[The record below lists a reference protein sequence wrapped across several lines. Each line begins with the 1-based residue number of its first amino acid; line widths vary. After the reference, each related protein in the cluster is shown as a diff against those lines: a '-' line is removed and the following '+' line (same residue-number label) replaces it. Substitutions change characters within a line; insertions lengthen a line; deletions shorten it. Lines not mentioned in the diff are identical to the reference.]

1 VAATQT
7 KQLPLF
13 EQFFAVRRF
22 SSVLTFS
29 EDGAHVLFASNISG
43 QFNLWRIPV
52 EGGWPDQ
59 LTAFTDET
67 VRGVGVSPRDGT
79 ILLSADHDGDE
90 FHQLY
95 VIEGGK
101 GWPEQLTNEPQVQHF
116 VAGSAWSPDGTK
128 FAYAAN
134 SRKPTDMECWVR
146 DVETGDAQPVFG
158 EGKFSFPGSFS
169 PDGSKLLALDFRNN
183 SDVSIHLVDLEGGG
197 ARELT
202 PHEDEAL
209 YFPGPWARDGSGF
222 YLVTDEGS
230 EFRGLA
236 FFSIESDSFDWVEEP
251 TADVD
256 DVALSDDGRV
266 LAWLVNEQGY
276 DRLRL
281 RDLQTGR
288 DLPVAELPGGAR
300 PHLTGAEPPLA
311 LSPDGSHAA
320 LIVSSPRRPPEAWVV
335 ETSTGRSRPVTDSRL
350 GGLQEDDLVEIELV
364 SFPTFDGREIPAWL
378 YRPNVDGKAPVVLSI
393 HGGPEAQER
402 PVYQPL
408 YQYLLSRGIGVLA
421 TNIRGS
427 TGYGKSYQRLVQRD
441 WGGGDMQDWEH
452 AAKWLQQQDWVD
464 AERIGV
470 FGGSYGGFAVL
481 TCVTRLPGY
490 WAAAVDIF
498 GPSNLVTFAKAVPPT
513 WRRFIARFVGDPET
527 EADFLMERSP
537 ITYVENVKAPLL
549 VIQGATDP
557 RVVKGESD
565 QMVEKLRGLG
575 RDVEYVVFDDEGHGF
590 TKRTN
595 ELKAYRLTAEWLEQH
610 ILPD

>member
-1 VAATQT
+1 M
-7 KQLPLF
+7 

-22 SSVLTFS
+22 SSALTFS
-29 EDGAHVLFASNISG
+29 ADGSQLLFASNISG
-43 QFNLWRIPV
+43 QFNLWRVPI

-67 VRGVGVSPRDGT
+67 VRGAAVSPRDGSVL
-79 ILLSADHDGDE
+79 ICADHDGDE

-95 VIEGGK
+95 LLDSER
-101 GWPEQLTNEPQVQHF
+101 GWPEKLTDEPQVQHY
-116 VAGSAWSPDGTK
+116 VNGGAWAPDGTK

-134 SRKPTDMECWVR
+134 ARKPSDMECWVR
-146 DVETGDAQPVFG
+146 DAASGESRPVFG
-158 EGKFSFPGSFS
+158 EEMFSFPGPWS
-169 PDGSKLLALDFRNN
+169 PDGTKLLAIEARNN
-183 SDVSIHLVDLEGGG
+183 SDTSIHLVDVEGGDS
-197 ARELT
+197 RELT
-202 PHEDEAL
+202 PHDEDGIFA
-209 YFPGPWARDGSGF
+209 PGPWTRDGTGF
-222 YLVTDEGS
+222 YMVADEGS

-236 FFSIESDSFDWVEEP
+236 LYDLASDRYEWVEEP
-251 TADVD
+251 TQDVD
-256 DVALSDDGRV
+256 DVTISDDGRV
-266 LAWLVNEQGY
+266 LGWIVNDKGY
-276 DRLRL
+276 DKLRL
-281 RDLQTGR
+281 RDLDTGE
-288 DLPVAELPGGAR
+288 DLPEPELPGGAR

-335 ETSTGRSRPVTDSRL
+335 ETATGRARPVTDSRI
-350 GGLQEDDLVEIELV
+350 GGLQEEDLVDVELV
-364 SFPTFDGREIPAWL
+364 SYPTFDGREIPAWL
-378 YRPNVDGKAPVVLSI
+378 YRPDVDGKVPVVVSI

-408 YQYLLSRGIGVLA
+408 YQYLLSRGIAVLA

-452 AAKWLQQQDWVD
+452 AAKWLREQDWVEPD
-464 AERIGV
+464 KIGV
-470 FGGSYGGFAVL
+470 YGGSYGGFAVL
-481 TCVTRLPGY
+481 TCVTRLPQY

-513 WRRFIARFVGDPET
+513 WKRFIARFVGDPET

-537 ITYVENVKAPLL
+537 ITYVDNVRTPLL

-565 QMVEKLRGLG
+565 QLVDKLKSLDRE
-575 RDVEYVVFDDEGHGF
+575 VEYVVFDDEGHGF

-595 ELKAYRLTAEWLEQH
+595 ELKAYGLAAEWLEQH
-610 ILPD
+610 LRA

>member
-22 SSVLTFS
+22 SSVLTFT
-29 EDGAHVLFASNISG
+29 EDGSHLLFASNISG
-43 QFNLWRIPV
+43 QFNLWRVAV

-67 VRGVGVSPRDGT
+67 VRGVAVSPRDGT
-79 ILLSADHDGDE
+79 IMLCADHDGDE

-95 VIEGGK
+95 AIEGGR
-101 GWPEQLTNEPQVQHF
+101 GWPKQLTNEPQVQHF
-116 VAGSAWSPDGTK
+116 VGGGAWSNDGTK
-128 FAYAAN
+128 VAYAAN
-134 SRKPTDMECWVR
+134 ARKPTDMECWVR
-146 DVETGDAQPVFG
+146 DADTGETDVVFG
-158 EGKFSFPGSFS
+158 AGKFSFPGRFS

-183 SDVSIHLVDLEGGG
+183 SDVSVHLVDLEGGG
-197 ARELT
+197 SRELT
-202 PHEDEAL
+202 PHDEDAL
-209 YFPGPWARDGSGF
+209 YFPGPWAPNGSGF

-236 FFSIESDSFDWVEEP
+236 FYNVESDRIEWVEEP
-251 TADVD
+251 THDVD
-256 DVALSDDGRV
+256 DVVLSDDGRV
-266 LAWLVNEQGY
+266 LAWLVNEDGY

-281 RDLQTGR
+281 RDLASGQ
-288 DLPVAELPGGAR
+288 DLPAPELPAGAR

-311 LSPDGSHAA
+311 LSADGSHAA
-320 LIVSSPRRPPEAWVV
+320 LIVASPRRPPEVWVV
-335 ETSTGRSRPVTDSRL
+335 ETQSGRTWPVTDSRL
-350 GGLQEDDLVEIELV
+350 GALLEDDLVETELV
-364 SFPTFDGREIPAWL
+364 SFPTFDDRDIPAWL
-378 YRPNVDGKAPVVLSI
+378 YRPKVDGRIPVVLSI

-402 PVYQPL
+402 PVYQPV
-408 YQYLLSRGIGVLA
+408 YQYLLSRGIAVLA

-452 AAKWLQQQDWVD
+452 AAKWLQAQDWVD
-464 AERIGV
+464 PERIGV
-470 FGGSYGGFAVL
+470 YGGSYGGFAVL
-481 TCVTRLPGY
+481 TCVTRLPDY

-527 EADFLMERSP
+527 EVDFLMERSP

-565 QMVEKLRGLG
+565 QMVAKLREVG
-575 RDVEYVVFDDEGHGF
+575 RDVEYVVFDHEGHGF
-590 TKRTN
+590 TKRPN
-595 ELKAYRLTAEWLEQH
+595 ELRAYRLAAEWLERH
-610 ILPD
+610 LLP